1 MADISYKG
9 LYTFFLCFLCSNFF
23 VIVVF
28 SSIFFLILKFLTLN
42 KITPPI
48 SSSQEILSITKFNLT
63 GIPIPRN

>member
-28 SSIFFLILKFLTLN
+28 SSIFLILKFLTLN

-48 SSSQEILSITKFNLT
+48 SSSQEILSITKFNIS